1 MQKGRRSYY
10 SQRNLEKGE
19 IIKPGDFKALRPYVK
34 NSFKAD
40 SYFDFLGKKLKKKI
54 KISNPLKF
62 DHI

>member
-10 SQRNLEKGE
+10 SQRNLKKGE

-34 NSFKAD
+34 NSITAD

-54 KISNPLKF
+54 KICNPLKF